1 MVPRGTIP
9 RRAAANCRLTRPIS
23 SMADAVPS
31 PVSAAACSGVIS
43 VRLELLAATT
53 QSKRLAEAPFATTA
67 TVGVLRMQSPDN
79 SRVSCSIGTCIDTN
93 RALGHRARSVGTQ
106 AHSGAKRRAL
116 PQTEVADERD
126 AATHRVQRRPNR
138 PPPILDIC
146 RHPDTQMR
154 WPRAG
159 ARRCTR
165 PCPVRS
171 DRMWSLPISPAAADI
186 LLINSL
192 RRVNGSVDSWSACWS
207 GVYCAIRDIAES
219 LTDTSLI

>member
-9 RRAAANCRLTRPIS
+9 RRVAANCRLTRPIS
-23 SMADAVPS
+23 TMADAVPS
-31 PVSAAACSGVIS
+31 LVSAAACSG
-43 VRLELLAATT
+43 RHQRAPRATGG
-53 QSKRLAEAPFATTA
+53 SSPVKRLAEAPFAATT
-67 TVGVLRMQSPDN
+67 TVGVLRIWAPDN
-79 SRVSCSIGTCIDTN
+79 SRVSRSIGTCIDTN

-116 PQTEVADERD
+116 PQTAAADGRD

-138 PPPILDIC
+138 PPPIRNAC

-171 DRMWSLPISPAAADI
+171 DRM
-186 LLINSL
+186 
-192 RRVNGSVDSWSACWS
+192 
-207 GVYCAIRDIAES
+207 
-219 LTDTSLI
+219 